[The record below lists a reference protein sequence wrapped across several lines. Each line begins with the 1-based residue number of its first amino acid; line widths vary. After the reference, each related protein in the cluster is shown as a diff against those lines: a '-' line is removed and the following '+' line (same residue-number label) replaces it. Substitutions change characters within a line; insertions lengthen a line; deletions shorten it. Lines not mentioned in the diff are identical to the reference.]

1 MIKVVI
7 LGGGNLAFH
16 LTNQFLESSK
26 VNLVQVYNRSIDK
39 IDYLKEKTTITN
51 KISELKDADV
61 YIICVSD
68 NVISELSEKLNF
80 TDKLVVH
87 TSGALDMSFLKSK
100 SQKGVFYPLQSF
112 SKEKEVDFL
121 SIPICIEATNKKDE
135 ELLFELGKTIS
146 TNCYSISSEQRKYL
160 HVSAVFVNN
169 FTNHLYTIGNEI
181 CESQNIPFEILT
193 PLIKETASKIDYL
206 APLNAQ
212 TGPAKR
218 GDSETISTHLSLIND
233 NQQKIYKLLTQSIKD
248 TYGKK
253 L

>member
-1 MIKVVI
+1 MIKVVL

-16 LTNQFLESSK
+16 LTNQFLKSSK
-26 VNLVQVYNRSIDK
+26 VDLVQVYNRSIDK

-51 KISELKDADV
+51 KIVDLKDADV

-68 NVISELSEKLNF
+68 NVISELSKQLNF
-80 TDKLVVH
+80 TNKLVAH
-87 TSGALDMSFLKSK
+87 TSGALNMNFLKSK

-121 SIPICIEATNKKDE
+121 NIPICIEATNEKDE
-135 ELLFELGKTIS
+135 KLLFELGNAIA
-146 TNCYSISSEQRKYL
+146 TNCYSINSAQRKYL

-181 CESQNIPFEILT
+181 CTSQNIPFEILS
-193 PLIKETASKIDYL
+193 PLIKETATKIDHL
-206 APLNAQ
+206 SPLNAQ

-218 GDSETISTHLSLIND
+218 GDSKTIETHLSLISD
-233 NQQKIYKLLTQSIKD
+233 NQQKIYKLLTQSIID
-248 TYGKK
+248 THGKK